1 MRLEPMNLSLIHE
14 DHGCFGNGPFTIT
27 GKNSVLKFS
36 LEDLSM
42 HFFFLGS
49 TGTGKTNAIFQIV
62 KILKNHVMTKN
73 DVMVIF
79 DTKGDY
85 YREFYDQ
92 NRHDL
97 VLSNDASRYDINN
110 PEQIWNIF
118 GDVAAEGES
127 DVDQN
132 AREIA
137 RTMFDERQQAS
148 KEPFFPQAASDLMWA
163 SIMALLR
170 RAKERNQ
177 KISNQDLV
185 RVLGSNN
192 SLELSELLQEYP
204 DLRGILQYIALPGS
218 GQTQGV
224 MSELRRIVND
234 MLAGVFGKTGT
245 FSIRN
250 FVKQKGGRTLF
261 IEYDLK
267 WGRILTPIYR
277 VLIDLAIKESLSR
290 AEPNKGNVFF
300 IIDEFALLPNLYHID
315 DGINY
320 GRQQGAKFIVGTQNI
335 SQILQEYGEGRGKS
349 ILSNFGTLF
358 AFRLNDQDS
367 RNLVAGRYG
376 KYRVRITLPS
386 PVPSEPLSHHIVE
399 SDVLEPLAISL
410 LPTGCSII
418 CSSGVEPR
426 IFQFRVYDRNEN
438 PSLQG

>member
-1 MRLEPMNLSLIHE
+1 
-14 DHGCFGNGPFTIT
+14 
-27 GKNSVLKFS
+27 
-36 LEDLSM
+36 
-42 HFFFLGS
+42 
-49 TGTGKTNAIFQIV
+49 
-62 KILKNHVMTKN
+62 
-73 DVMVIF
+73 
-79 DTKGDY
+79 
-85 YREFYDQ
+85 
-92 NRHDL
+92 
-97 VLSNDASRYDINN
+97 
-110 PEQIWNIF
+110 
-118 GDVAAEGES
+118 
-127 DVDQN
+127 
-132 AREIA
+132 
-137 RTMFDERQQAS
+137 MFDERQQAS

-267 WGRILTPIYR
+267 WGAILTPIYR